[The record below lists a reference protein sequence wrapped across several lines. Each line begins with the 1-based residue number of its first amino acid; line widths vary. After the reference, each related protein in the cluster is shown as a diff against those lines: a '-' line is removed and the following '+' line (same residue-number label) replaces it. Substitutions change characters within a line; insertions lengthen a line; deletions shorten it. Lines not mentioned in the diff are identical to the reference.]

1 MRGNLEL
8 KLPTQSLP
16 IELWEISTSFIT
28 GTRGSPRTGTRGSPR
43 ENFNFNFKTN
53 FDVALPLSLPIKIRF
68 DIRLK

>member
-16 IELWEISTSFIT
+16 IELREISTSFIT

-43 ENFNFNFKTN
+43 ENFNFNFKN
-53 FDVALPLSLPIKIRF
+53 DFDVAFPCRCQSKLGLTL
-68 DIRLK
+68 D

>member
-43 ENFNFNFKTN
+43 ENFNFKTN